1 MTDSTQADYWALLE
15 EITEYRG
22 HLIHMA
28 NAIYAMIGAEARCGH
43 DHSERVPRLRLADL
57 EAVLALAPEAETAAS
72 EEDEEWL
79 APVIPLRPRSALS
92 RQPGRSLPP
101 EQLAAVPGQAV
112 SGGTRPDCGGPVRR
126 RTDCCL

>member
-28 NAIYAMIGAEARCGH
+28 NAIYAMIGAEARRGH
-43 DHSERVPRLRLADL
+43 DHGDRVPRLRLTDL
-57 EAVLALAPEAETAAS
+57 EAALALDLEAGPVAR

-79 APVIPLRPRSALS
+79 APVIPLRPRGALS
-92 RQPGRSLPP
+92 QPPT
-101 EQLAAVPGQAV
+101 AVPPFVA
-112 SGGTRPDCGGPVRR
+112 C
-126 RTDCCL
+126 

>member
-28 NAIYAMIGAEARCGH
+28 NAIYAMIGAEARRGY

-57 EAVLALAPEAETAAS
+57 EAALALDLEAEMVT

-79 APVIPLRPRSALS
+79 APVIPLRPRGALS
-92 RQPGRSLPP
+92 REPTDSLRPLP
-101 EQLAAVPGQAV
+101 AEQLAA
-112 SGGTRPDCGGPVRR
+112 GPSSP
-126 RTDCCL
+126 